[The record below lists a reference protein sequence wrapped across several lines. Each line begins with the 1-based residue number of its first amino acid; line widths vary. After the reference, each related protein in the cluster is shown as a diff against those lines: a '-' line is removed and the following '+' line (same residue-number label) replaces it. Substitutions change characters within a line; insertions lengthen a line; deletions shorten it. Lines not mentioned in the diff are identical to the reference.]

1 MKMKRTFLFIT
12 LMMTVSLS
20 VMAQTESKH
29 YVNVKFGDGT
39 VRSFEAT
46 PNMKV
51 TFGEKEEIGTI
62 NGHAYV
68 ELAGYKWATE
78 NVANFEKGL
87 TTFAIDRTYG
97 LYYTQ
102 SDDNAKNAA
111 ESWGGTWTLPTEE
124 QWEALMD
131 ENNCTWTWKT
141 DYTFK
146 GKTMNGYIVSDKND
160 DTKFIFLPAA
170 GICFDGYDDV
180 LDQGGGGDYWSSVS
194 ARYLLFYNGY
204 RYMSRDYPGNG
215 MSVRPVSY

>member
-1 MKMKRTFLFIT
+1 MKRTFLFIT
-12 LMMTVSLS
+12 LMMAVSLS

-87 TTFAIDRTYG
+87 TTFAIDPTYG

-102 SDDNAKNAA
+102 SNDNAKNAA

-124 QWEALMD
+124 QWQKLID
-131 ENNCTWTWKT
+131 ECDWTWKK
-141 DYTFK
+141 DYSYG
-146 GKTMNGYIVSDKND
+146 GKTMNGYIVSDNKD
-160 DTKFIFLPAA
+160 PSKFIFLPAA
-170 GICFDGYDDV
+170 GIYLDGGNFV
-180 LDQGGGGDYWSSVS
+180 GGRGNGGYYWSTDNE
-194 ARYLLFYNGY
+194 RYLLFNNGFRRMSYYN
-204 RYMSRDYPGNG
+204 PGNG
-215 MSVRPVSY
+215 MAVRPVSY